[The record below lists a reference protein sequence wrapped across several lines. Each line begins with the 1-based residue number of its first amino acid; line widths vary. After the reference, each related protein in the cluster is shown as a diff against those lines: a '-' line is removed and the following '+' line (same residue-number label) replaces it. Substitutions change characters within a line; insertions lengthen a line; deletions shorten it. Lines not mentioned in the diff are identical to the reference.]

1 MECIRVLENLCKGYE
16 YGIVWLNDCV
26 MGFWNSGKG
35 LGKCVVWFDD
45 SVTYFIT
52 VSIWQQ

>member
-1 MECIRVLENLCKGYE
+1 MECIRVLENLCKGLGYWRE
-16 YGIVWLNDCV
+16 RLFDYD
-26 MGFWNSGKG
+26 MGFWNYGKG
-35 LGKCVVWFDD
+35 LGECVVGFGD